1 MNTNAIYIPI
11 HSFSDLITNSSSETY
26 IQASDSSIKQ
36 AKEIVNSLLKVG
48 GSTQS
53 ADDLFEFDLVY
64 LLSDIDKNLENKAK
78 SAGIEIPEKS
88 WYEVYA
94 TKNQIDAFINSL
106 TEDESN
112 LFTAPWDYSY
122 NEGYNV
128 NLRITPKD
136 PANEETNKIAK
147 LLSGFVNSF
156 NISSQYE
163 G

>member
-78 SAGIEIPEKS
+78 STGIEIPEKS
-88 WYEVYA
+88 WYDVYA

-112 LFTAPWDYSY
+112 LFTAPWDSY
-122 NEGYNV
+122 DVGYNV

-136 PANEETNKIAK
+136 SANEETNKIAK

-156 NISSQYE
+156 DVSSQYN

>member
-78 SAGIEIPEKS
+78 STGIEIPEKS

-112 LFTAPWDYSY
+112 LFTAPWDS
-122 NEGYNV
+122 YNV

-136 PANEETNKIAK
+136 SANEETNKIAK

-156 NISSQYE
+156 DVSSQYN

>member
-78 SAGIEIPEKS
+78 SAGIES

-112 LFTAPWDYSY
+112 LFTAPWDSY
-122 NEGYNV
+122 DVRYNV

-136 PANEETNKIAK
+136 SANEETNKIAK

-156 NISSQYE
+156 NVSSQYN